1 MVIREFPV
9 EWMHRHLDSA
19 KLKVVQSKNFS
30 ILHSEDSILR
40 QVRVAQSKL
49 ELMNPALRQ
58 GMNAYLQDL
67 RLYIVL
73 LFCEEKI

>member
-1 MVIREFPV
+1 
-9 EWMHRHLDSA
+9 MHRHLELA
-19 KLKVVQSKNFS
+19 QMKVVQSKNFS

-58 GMNAYLQDL
+58 GMNAYLQDI
-67 RLYIVL
+67 R
-73 LFCEEKI
+73 